1 MAVRV
6 RAAVLFMR
14 TRITPLR
21 TRTRTTALVLP
32 SKVENLQNTQ
42 ENSSL
47 KFTSVIVLFNEI
59 KMKDLR
65 LKVSQTELKGL
76 YNLTEMYIAGFQAV
90 NNDVAYLHS
99 VMLMDYLEYLKKK
112 LIYAKP
118 QNLIKIHLRYM
129 SLFLVCWA
137 KFFKALPPLEL
148 SLASQLNDYIYKAVE
163 QDKAAIMAFEEYN
176 NKIIR

>member
-1 MAVRV
+1 
-6 RAAVLFMR
+6 
-14 TRITPLR
+14 
-21 TRTRTTALVLP
+21 
-32 SKVENLQNTQ
+32 
-42 ENSSL
+42 
-47 KFTSVIVLFNEI
+47 
-59 KMKDLR
+59 MKDLR

-129 SLFLVCWA
+129 SLFLVCGA
-137 KFFKALPPLEL
+137 KFFKDLPPLEL